1 MRLAVE
7 TLYLSHLLGI
17 LPLAPTF
24 LPPRTVTAIR
34 QQGKWVLYGTAQLHH
49 TSLPSMPPA
58 ALRVPSGDVEPVLSA
73 GQQYSSLSL
82 ACPC

>member
-1 MRLAVE
+1 MEPLF
-7 TLYLSHLLGI
+7 LSHLLGV

-24 LPPRTVTAIR
+24 LPPRTVTAIK
-34 QQGKWVLYGTAQLHH
+34 QQGQWTLCGPAQLHR
-49 TSLPSMPPA
+49 TSLPSVPPA

-82 ACPC
+82 ACSC